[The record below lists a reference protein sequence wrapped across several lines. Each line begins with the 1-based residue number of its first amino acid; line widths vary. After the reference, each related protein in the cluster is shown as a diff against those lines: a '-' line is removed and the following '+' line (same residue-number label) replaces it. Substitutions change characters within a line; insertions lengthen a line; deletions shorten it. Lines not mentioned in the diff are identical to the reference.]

1 METFA
6 GALKFVLPIFLLLI
20 LVEMIVAKYRKLAV
34 INSMDAISSL
44 SSGLTN
50 ALNKVLGMTIYIV
63 TYDFLLT
70 HFTLFKIE
78 SITVQFI
85 IGFIS
90 IDFYAYWSHRWSHR
104 YNLLWNRHV
113 IHHSSEEYNLPV
125 ALRQTISDF
134 VQVYTFLL
142 IPAAIFGVP
151 TDVIVVLAVVMLFGG
166 FWYHT
171 QLIGKMGFLEK
182 IIVTPSHHRIHHA
195 INPIYIDRNFGGLL
209 IIWDKLFGTFQE
221 ELPDVKP
228 IYGITRPVNTWNP
241 IKINFLHLALLIK
254 DAWRADSMWDKVRIW
269 FMPTGWRP
277 ADVAE
282 KYPVPYIKDPSRQE
296 KYMPV
301 ASMYLK
307 VWSGIQ
313 LFTTFLLMM
322 LMISQMAV
330 ISKTELIIY
339 ASFIFLS
346 VYSYAELMDRSR
358 YAWLFEM
365 LRLLYAFAIINAY
378 NGWFAVDNLLPGAT
392 TFISI
397 YLILSALVSLAFE
410 HFEFKRKPRLIMPI
424 LVLIFFG

>member
-6 GALKFVLPIFLLLI
+6 GALVYVLPIFI
-20 LVEMIVAKYRKLAV
+20 LMIGIEMIVAKYKKLAI
-34 INSMDAISSL
+34 INSMDAVSSL

-50 ALNKVLGMTIYIV
+50 VLSKVLGMTIYIV
-63 TYDFLLT
+63 TYDFLLK
-70 HFTLFKIE
+70 HFAVFSIE
-78 SITVQFI
+78 SAALQYV

-90 IDFYAYWSHRWSHR
+90 IDFYAYWSHRWAHR

-142 IPAAIFGVP
+142 IPAAIFGIP
-151 TDVIVVLAVVMLFGG
+151 TDVLAILAVVMLFGG

-241 IKINFLHLALLIK
+241 VKINFLHVTLLIK
-254 DAWRADSMWDKVRIW
+254 DAWRTSSWKDRFRIW

-282 KYPVPYIKDPSRQE
+282 KYPVPYIKDASRQK
-296 KYMPV
+296 KYMPS
-301 ASMYLK
+301 ASIFLIA
-307 VWSGIQ
+307 WSWAQ
-313 LFTTFLLMM
+313 LVITFFFLMF
-322 LMISQMAV
+322 MISQAAV
-330 ISKTELIIY
+330 FTKTELFVYGFFIY
-339 ASFIFLS
+339 LG
-346 VYSYAELMDRSR
+346 VYSFTELMDKSKF
-358 YAWLFEM
+358 AWVFE
-365 LRLLYAFAIINAY
+365 LARLLFALAIISVY
-378 NGWFAVDNLLPGAT
+378 DGWFTIDEFIPGAT
-392 TFISI
+392 IVVASYF
-397 YLILSALVSLAFE
+397 ILSVMVSLAFQF
-410 HFEFKRKPRLIMPI
+410 FEFKTDNGLSEARA
-424 LVLIFFG
+424 